1 MTRFVWV
8 KDEDKREHY
17 LNVNHIIRVT
27 KVAAHGQFS
36 AYQYI
41 ILRDG
46 KEIRLLTGQ
55 GHYYDT
61 ADDVIAKIGVA
72 LA

>member
-1 MTRFVWV
+1 MTRFIWV
-8 KDEDKREHY
+8 RDADKLDHY

-36 AYQYI
+36 AYAYI
-41 ILRDG
+41 MLRDG
-46 KEIRLLTGQ
+46 NGIRLSTDK
-55 GHYYDT
+55 YDT

-72 LA
+72 LV

>member
-1 MTRFVWV
+1 MTRFIWV

-36 AYQYI
+36 AYAYI
-41 ILRDG
+41 ILRDA
-46 KEIRLLTGQ
+46 KEIRLSTDK
-55 GHYYDT
+55 HDT
-61 ADDVIAKIGVA
+61 ADDVVAKIGVA